1 MARFVVG
8 NAKEIP
14 DGGRV
19 IVEVAGR
26 SIGVFNV
33 GGTFYAL
40 RNRCPHNGGPLC
52 EGGPIYSLFE
62 APKPG
67 VYRVDPTRKFVTCPW
82 HGWEYDISTGQSWFD
97 PLKSRVRSYAV
108 SVVSGADAADLVDT
122 ASEPGGR
129 VKGPYVAETYPV
141 ALSDELVVVDVP
153 D

>member
-1 MARFVVG
+1 MAKFVVA
-8 NAKEIP
+8 NASDIP
-14 DGGRV
+14 DGGRL

-33 GGTFYAL
+33 GGAFYAL

-62 APKPG
+62 APRPG
-67 VYRVDPTRKFVTCPW
+67 VYRVDTSRKFVTCPW
-82 HGWEYDISTGQSWFD
+82 HGWEYDIATGQSWWD
-97 PLKSRVRSYAV
+97 PARSRVRSYPV
-108 SVVSGADAADLVDT
+108 SVTSGAHLAAADA
-122 ASEPGGR
+122 ASEPGER

-141 ALSDELVVVDVP
+141 DLDDALLMVDIP